1 MELIEVSMLNLIPL
15 LVFHTILNKKLIDLR
30 LKEECNSYE
39 VLAQLIQKAR

>member
-1 MELIEVSMLNLIPL
+1 MELIEVSMLYLISL

-30 LKEECNSYE
+30 LKEERNGDE